1 MKKNDYSFTAKKVG
15 TGRYFWD
22 FKNNTI
28 KTLDRDLTV
37 KAISNNNVYI
47 RWEFKYRTAEK
58 PDIDSTI
65 ILLMQ
70 VMTPNVPI
78 TVTLPYKTQEEQT
91 ELGVVEGSAYYLFYF
106 DPSSIPV
113 EEEYTV
119 EMLPLHP
126 NGLLYD
132 GVTDYSENANIPAL
146 TDFTV
151 IAKRVWMNK
160 DNPMNE
166 CFIHKGVVSTPISE
180 SALMLEYEIGNDTY
194 YRSSSYGG
202 YINIERSN
210 RPEIITYQTTESY
223 NRISIIKG
231 SGIDTQGLVVGAVT
245 NNYWKGVFYKLI
257 LYPKTIPLLQINFL
271 KNLMEK
277 DEIIDLTNPIFI
289 KDE

>member
-1 MKKNDYSFTAKKVG
+1 
-15 TGRYFWD
+15 
-22 FKNNTI
+22 
-28 KTLDRDLTV
+28 
-37 KAISNNNVYI
+37 
-47 RWEFKYRTAEK
+47 
-58 PDIDSTI
+58 
-65 ILLMQ
+65 
-70 VMTPNVPI
+70 
-78 TVTLPYKTQEEQT
+78 
-91 ELGVVEGSAYYLFYF
+91 
-106 DPSSIPV
+106 
-113 EEEYTV
+113 
-119 EMLPLHP
+119 MLPLYP
-126 NGLLYD
+126 NGLVYD
-132 GVTDYSENANIPAL
+132 GITDYSENANIPAL

-202 YINIERSN
+202 YINIKRSN

-223 NRISIIKG
+223 NGISIIKG

-271 KNLMEK
+271 KNLMER
-277 DEIIDLTNPIFI
+277 DEIIDLNNPIFI
-289 KDE
+289 QE